1 MEGPPLQ
8 LNALSGREASI
19 FACLTDTF
27 VQPRPPLP
35 PVRETDAVAFFDRW
49 MELSPS
55 RNRAGLRVLL
65 YAIEVGPPLTGRRRR
80 LRRLDP
86 AARASYLRAIETARV
101 ATLRQLAKLIKG
113 MTFVS
118 YYGDDRIM
126 RQIGYDPDANLERG
140 RRLRAEE
147 GRP

>member
-1 MEGPPLQ
+1 MQ
-8 LNALSGREASI
+8 LNALSPREASI
-19 FACLTDTF
+19 FACLTEAF

-35 PVRETDAVAFFDRW
+35 PVRDTDAIAFFDRW
-49 MELSPS
+49 MERSPA
-55 RNRAGLRVLL
+55 RNRAGLRALL
-65 YAIEVGPPLTGRRRR
+65 YAIEVGPRVTGRSRR

-86 AARASYLRAIETARV
+86 AARASYLRTIETARV

-118 YYGDDRIM
+118 YYGDDRVL
-126 RQIGYDPDANLERG
+126 RQVGYDPDGNLERG
-140 RRLRAEE
+140 RRLRTEE